1 MAAEGEDE
9 PLAKVLKA
17 IREDGRQRRAD
28 EERRHAELKETLAN
42 SRMGFR
48 SGVRSDDV
56 LRKLNFLGFADLP
69 YSFTISSYR

>member
-42 SRMGFR
+42 SRMP
-48 SGVRSDDV
+48 
-56 LRKLNFLGFADLP
+56 FADRRVHSLGRRP
-69 YSFTISSYR
+69 TSGCANPSVF

>member
-48 SGVRSDDV
+48 SGVRRVAS
-56 LRKLNFLGFADLP
+56 AMM
-69 YSFTISSYR
+69 SYVS